1 MTATASFK
9 SDPFYAEMKSFLSTR
24 EDFGLG
30 RCSASMNAKLALLKS
45 SIEFL
50 NQDHAKALHKPSAVE
65 LLKVKRKIDSLH
77 KEISEKQDEILEDCV
92 AIYNQAIA
100 APLPFVIGG
109 SFLRE
114 ARSIY
119 ELVNFGILAT
129 EHTSISK
136 GMLPLITNTKTG
148 SIFCPSPWTLS
159 RNDAFMLGAAR
170 SNHTFYLAGSEL
182 TEDDVWDS
190 DSNAMK
196 TLGRELSILHVSG
209 YEQVCPDEKIK
220 DYGCT
225 FVKNK
230 AHTDDLS
237 LEHLST
243 EVAKIKTAA
252 TILSFLK
259 YTPE

>member
-1 MTATASFK
+1 MSAIASFK

-30 RCSASMNAKLALLKS
+30 RCSASVSAKITLLKS
-45 SIEFL
+45 SIELL
-50 NQDHAKALHKPSAVE
+50 NQDHSKASHKPSAVE
-65 LLKVKRKIDSLH
+65 LLKIKRKVDSLH
-77 KEISEKQDEILEDCV
+77 KELSDKQDEIIEDCV
-92 AIYNQAIA
+92 AIYNQAMA

-114 ARSIY
+114 ARSFH

-129 EHTSISK
+129 DHASISK
-136 GMLPLITNTKTG
+136 GFIAQIPDTRTG

-159 RNDAFMLGAAR
+159 RNDAFMLGAVR
-170 SNHTFYLAGSEL
+170 SDHTFYLAGSEL

-190 DSNAMK
+190 DANAMK
-196 TLGRELSILHVSG
+196 TLGREISILHISG
-209 YEQVCPDEKIK
+209 YKQVCLDEKTK

-230 AHTDDLS
+230 AHTEVLS
-237 LEHLST
+237 IEILST

-259 YTPE
+259 YSPE